1 MADETL
7 LAGLRALARA
17 EARALAADLGG
28 IRAVGVATAD
38 GFDVASALCGEAEA
52 RRVAAL
58 ASSIAAIGEVVSAET
73 GLGRSTGITVNTET
87 GFIYVQQVRRAD
99 ALLVVNVVA
108 GPDAVLAQ
116 VALRAA
122 RAARRLMQ
130 A

>member
-1 MADETL
+1 MADEAL
-7 LAGLRALARA
+7 LAGLRVLARV

-28 IRAVGVATAD
+28 IRAVVVATAD
-38 GFDVASALCGEAEA
+38 GFDLASALCSEAEA
-52 RRVAAL
+52 RRVSAL

-87 GFIYVQQVRRAD
+87 GFIHVLQVRRAD
-99 ALLVVNVVA
+99 ALLVINVVA

-116 VALRAA
+116 VVLRAA
-122 RAARRLMQ
+122 RAAQRLVQ

>member
-7 LAGLRALARA
+7 LAGLRVLARA

-28 IRAVGVATAD
+28 IRAVVVATAD

>member
-7 LAGLRALARA
+7 LAGLRVMARV
-17 EARALAADLGG
+17 EARALAADLAG
-28 IRAVGVATAD
+28 IRAVVVASAD
-38 GFDVASALCGEAEA
+38 GFDLASALCDEADA

-58 ASSIAAIGEVVSAET
+58 ARSIAAIGVVVSAET
-73 GLGRSTGITVNTET
+73 GLGRSSGITVTTEA

-99 ALLVVNVVA
+99 ALLVINVVA

-116 VALRAA
+116 VVLRSA
-122 RAARRLMQ
+122 RAAQRLAQ